1 MARRR
6 SLEER
11 LGTSA
16 GDSYVLESKAAAG
29 VSIERAELADLRART
44 AEVLAGMPVD
54 LDTVARALR
63 GLSRV
68 ADELRA
74 GMIEVGREVERLRVA
89 AGEGGY
95 RALFRA
101 GLVPFS
107 EATASQL
114 RAVAAAVDSGLI
126 PAERMPRRLLPAYR
140 ASRLAPEVAG
150 RLIEAGVLGPET
162 TAREIV
168 AAAQP
173 SRPTHTISAPLTLA
187 ERRSLERRAGR
198 LRKEL
203 SRIEE
208 RLTAGEHITGYP
220 TCD

>member
-1 MARRR
+1 MAKRR

-11 LGTSA
+11 LGAST
-16 GDSYVLESKAAAG
+16 GDSYTLESKAAAG
-29 VSIERAELADLRART
+29 VTVERTEVADLRARA

-54 LDTVARALR
+54 LDAVARALR
-63 GLSRV
+63 GLNRV

-101 GLVPFS
+101 GLVPFN

-114 RAVAAAVDSGLI
+114 RAVAAAVDGGLI

-140 ASRLAPEVAG
+140 ASRLTPEVAG
-150 RLIEAGVLGPET
+150 RLIEAGVLRPEA

-168 AAAQP
+168 TATQP
-173 SRPTHTISAPLTLA
+173 SRLSYAVSAPLTRA
-187 ERRSLERRAGR
+187 ERRLLERRASR
-198 LRKEL
+198 LREEL

-208 RLTAGEHITGYP
+208 RLAAE
-220 TCD
+220 

>member
-11 LGTSA
+11 LGASA
-16 GDSYVLESKAAAG
+16 GDSYVLESKAASG
-29 VSIERAELADLRART
+29 VAIERTEIADLRARA

-54 LDTVARALR
+54 LDAVARALR
-63 GLSRV
+63 GLGRV

-101 GLVPFS
+101 GLVPFN

-114 RAVAAAVDSGLI
+114 RAVAAAVDGGLI
-126 PAERMPRRLLPAYR
+126 PAERMPRRLLPAYQGVPAR
-140 ASRLAPEVAG
+140 ARG
-150 RLIEAGVLGPET
+150 
-162 TAREIV
+162 
-168 AAAQP
+168 
-173 SRPTHTISAPLTLA
+173 SRPLD
-187 ERRSLERRAGR
+187 RGRRAP
-198 LRKEL
+198 
-203 SRIEE
+203 
-208 RLTAGEHITGYP
+208 AGDNREGDRRRYP
-220 TCD
+220 AVLPNPCD